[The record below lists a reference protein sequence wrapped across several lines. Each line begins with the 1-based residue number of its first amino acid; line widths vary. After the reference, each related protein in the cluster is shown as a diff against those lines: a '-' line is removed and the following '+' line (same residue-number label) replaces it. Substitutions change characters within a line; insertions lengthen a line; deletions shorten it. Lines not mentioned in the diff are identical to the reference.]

1 MANTGLQ
8 RYKPGTQGK
17 KSLEQKKGAEH
28 AERQSNRTLGGKRLD
43 EKEYLLYSHTRLDF

>member
-1 MANTGLQ
+1 MDCRNTTLG
-8 RYKPGTQGK
+8 RRE

-43 EKEYLLYSHTRLDF
+43 EKEYLLYSHTGLDF